1 MHVRFH
7 ILPASAAPGAT
18 LFALRHNAGHLLR
31 DGDGKVIL
39 CPDVETA
46 ERERRRNSASAPVSY
61 VVALVPE
68 SDVRE
73 VDAMERLAE
82 ALAKRLGP
90 DAAPTGGD
98 VQSDD
103 SAAFRAAEQLVS
115 TMKIG
120 AEERPIVEN
129 TAGQWSDTPGAAE
142 IPPVALTVDPRV
154 QEALSGKAKR
164 SSKGRLQ

>member
-39 CPDVETA
+39 CSDVETA

-73 VDAMERLAE
+73 VDTMERLAE
-82 ALAKRLGP
+82 ALVKRLAP
-90 DAAPTGGD
+90 DTTPTGGD
-98 VQSDD
+98 VQSDAD
-103 SAAFRAAEQLVS
+103 PLVGG
-115 TMKIG
+115 TLKIG
-120 AEERPIVEN
+120 DTERPIVEN
-129 TAGQWSDTPGAAE
+129 TAGQWTDTPPATE

-154 QEALSGKAKR
+154 QEALTAKAPR
-164 SSKGRLQ
+164 KGRRQ

>member
-7 ILPASAAPGAT
+7 ILPASAAPGAS

-39 CPDVETA
+39 CHDVEAA

-82 ALAKRLGP
+82 ALVKMLGL
-90 DAAPTGGD
+90 DTTPTGGD

-103 SAAFRAAEQLVS
+103 SAPLV
-115 TMKIG
+115 IG
-120 AEERPIVEN
+120 
-129 TAGQWSDTPGAAE
+129 DTE

-154 QEALSGKAKR
+154 QEALTAKAKR

>member
-7 ILPASAAPGAT
+7 ILPASAAPSAS

-39 CPDVETA
+39 CLDAEAA

-82 ALAKRLGP
+82 ALAKRLAP
-90 DAAPTGGD
+90 EAMPTGGD

-103 SAAFRAAEQLVS
+103 SAALRAAEQVVS

-129 TAGQWSDTPGAAE
+129 TAGQWSDTPGATE

-154 QEALSGKAKR
+154 QEALTAKAPR
-164 SSKGRLQ
+164 KGRRQ

>member
-7 ILPASAAPGAT
+7 IIPASAAPGAS
-18 LFALRHNAGHLLR
+18 LFALRHSAGHLLR

-39 CPDVETA
+39 CPDVEAA

-82 ALAKRLGP
+82 ALAKRLVP
-90 DAAPTGGD
+90 DVAPTGGD
-98 VQSDD
+98 VQSDAD
-103 SAAFRAAEQLVS
+103 PLVRAGELAGGH
-115 TMKIG
+115 MKIG
-120 AEERPIVEN
+120 ATEIPIAEN
-129 TAGQWSDTPGAAE
+129 TAGQWTDTPGATE

-154 QEALSGKAKR
+154 QEALNGKAPR
-164 SSKGRLQ
+164 KGRRQ

>member
-7 ILPASAAPGAT
+7 ILPASAAPSAS

-39 CPDVETA
+39 CLDAEAA

-73 VDAMERLAE
+73 ADAAERLAE
-82 ALAKRLGP
+82 ALVKMLRL
-90 DAAPTGGD
+90 DATPTGGD
-98 VQSDD
+98 VQSDAD
-103 SAAFRAAEQLVS
+103 PLVGAGELAGGH
-115 TMKIG
+115 MKIG

-129 TAGQWSDTPGAAE
+129 TAGQWSDTPGATE

-154 QEALSGKAKR
+154 QEALTAKAPR
-164 SSKGRLQ
+164 KGRRQ